1 MIKGYEGYFPNQ
13 AFFPSVLLPY
23 REKKKLRY
31 SFLGRVDENEHGFQN
46 GGFLTLAS
54 YLIKESTSINM
65 EFKETLHKT
74 GDKFSVL
81 IKKIIENKPLV
92 FWIGIGCFNAKNA
105 IIELTA
111 SSRSSKQ

>member
-1 MIKGYEGYFPNQ
+1 MRVIFPTKL
-13 AFFPSVLLPY
+13 FSVSFIALQ
-23 REKKKLRY
+23 RKKKLRY
-31 SFLGRVDENEHGFQN
+31 SFIGRVDENEHGFQN

>member
-1 MIKGYEGYFPNQ
+1 
-13 AFFPSVLLPY
+13 
-23 REKKKLRY
+23 
-31 SFLGRVDENEHGFQN
+31 
-46 GGFLTLAS
+46 
-54 YLIKESTSINM
+54 M

-74 GDKFSVL
+74 DDKFSVL

-111 SSRSSKQ
+111 SSHSSKQ

>member
-13 AFFPSVLLPY
+13 AFFRRFYCLT
-23 REKKKLRY
+23 EKKKLRY
-31 SFLGRVDENEHGFQN
+31 SYIGRVDENEHGFQK

-54 YLIKESTSINM
+54 YLIKESTSISM

-81 IKKIIENKPLV
+81 IKKIIGNKPLV

-111 SSRSSKQ
+111 SSHSSKQ

>member
-23 REKKKLRY
+23 REKKNFDTHL
-31 SFLGRVDENEHGFQN
+31 LDELTRTNTDFKMAA
-46 GGFLTLAS
+46 FLTLAS

-74 GDKFSVL
+74 GEKFSVL